1 MNPKSVIVFVYVLLF
16 CILFVESK
24 ADIGQF
30 YFAPINPNVE
40 LRTFHFSG
48 ALAYLS
54 QVAHYSPGIC
64 YTIYDYMTNYKSI
77 RLDESSVSGID
88 FFSNEACA
96 DTPSIT
102 YDRVDINYKYEGS
115 TYKSFKACGSVEPEY
130 FPVLTL
136 NFSKTNNMKQSFFLK
151 KGEGEGIKLEYEH
164 GTCNDLFKNS
174 THFTQITLDD
184 KTKTRCVEFY
194 RNVFCIGNEDAIY
207 TNNSKIFTTV
217 DLTLYRSFKSCK
229 FIEESHPETPI
240 EFMNIFDSLSDRVIS
255 QHLQGRSLRHNS
267 EFEFWALF
275 IFYTRGING
284 VCNGLI
290 PLYNTAPTGFISW
303 EFLLPTFYRGIRIG
317 EGYEIALNIVI
328 NTISD
333 FELSPS
339 SSSFYI
345 RLYELA
351 LDVVQHRTTQMNP
364 YSPFHQHVCTNSN
377 RDCGS
382 YLRHELILSL
392 WTVISDIMYRLRY
405 RLNRRDDLVTSDYV
419 VKEFEK
425 IKTLNLCNK
434 NLHYDSKTSLN

>member
-303 EFLLPTFYRGIRIG
+303 EFLLPTFYR
-317 EGYEIALNIVI
+317 
-328 NTISD
+328 
-333 FELSPS
+333 
-339 SSSFYI
+339 
-345 RLYELA
+345 
-351 LDVVQHRTTQMNP
+351 DVVQHRTTQMNP